1 MSQQVRMRVV
11 APFLLMLLVFLIG
24 FPVWMRSP
32 QSFGGRLFAY
42 VFGAML
48 VVLGII
54 GLIGGI
60 AFRIFGFRLFR
71 N

>member
-1 MSQQVRMRVV
+1 MRVV
-11 APFLLMLLVFLIG
+11 APFLIMLLIFLLG

-54 GLIGGI
+54 GVIGQI
-60 AFRIFGFRLFR
+60 ALRIFGFRLFR
-71 N
+71 D